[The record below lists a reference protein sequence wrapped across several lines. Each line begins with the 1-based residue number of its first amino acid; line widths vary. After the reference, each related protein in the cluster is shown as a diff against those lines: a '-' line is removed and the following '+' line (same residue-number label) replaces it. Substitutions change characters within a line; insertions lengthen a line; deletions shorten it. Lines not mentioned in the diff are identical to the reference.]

1 MGAKMDIIIMV
12 LIAALVLTMILRGVR
27 KSIFIVS
34 VMVIAALCVILLSLH
49 ATSDLGDRK
58 SVV

>member
-34 VMVIAALCVILLSLH
+34 VMVIAVLCVILLSLH
-49 ATSDLGDRK
+49 ATSDLGL
-58 SVV
+58 SW

>member
-34 VMVIAALCVILLSLH
+34 VMVIAALCGILLSLH
-49 ATSDLGDRK
+49 ATSDLGL
-58 SVV
+58 SW

>member
-34 VMVIAALCVILLSLH
+34 VMVIAALCVILWSLH
-49 ATSDLGDRK
+49 ATSDLGL
-58 SVV
+58 SW

>member
-34 VMVIAALCVILLSLH
+34 VMIIAVLCVILLSLH
-49 ATSDLGDRK
+49 ATSDLGL
-58 SVV
+58 SW

>member
-12 LIAALVLTMILRGVR
+12 LIAALVLAMILRGVR

-34 VMVIAALCVILLSLH
+34 VMVIAGFCVVLLSLH
-49 ATSDLGDRK
+49 ATSNLGL
-58 SVV
+58 SW

>member
-27 KSIFIVS
+27 KSIFIVF

-49 ATSDLGDRK
+49 ATSDLGL
-58 SVV
+58 SW

>member
-34 VMVIAALCVILLSLH
+34 VMVIAALFVILLSLH
-49 ATSDLGDRK
+49 ATSDLGL
-58 SVV
+58 SW

>member
-1 MGAKMDIIIMV
+1 MGAKMDIIIIV

-49 ATSDLGDRK
+49 ATSDLGLAW
-58 SVV
+58 

>member
-49 ATSDLGDRK
+49 ATRDLGL
-58 SVV
+58 SW

>member
-12 LIAALVLTMILRGVR
+12 LIAALVLTMMLRGVR

-49 ATSDLGDRK
+49 ATSDLGL
-58 SVV
+58 SW

>member
-49 ATSDLGDRK
+49 ATSDLGP
-58 SVV
+58 SW

>member
-34 VMVIAALCVILLSLH
+34 VMVIAALCVILLALH
-49 ATSDLGDRK
+49 ATSDLGL
-58 SVV
+58 SW